1 MLLYERIPIVSSNKR
16 KSTVSKTII
25 RSVSGASFPLAGSV
39 VVIYTL
45 SGHTRTVA
53 IIATTIAMVG
63 HVVHALTEE
72 NSGDRADEI
81 TSDSS
86 YVTYTDL

>member
-1 MLLYERIPIVSSNKR
+1 MSSNKR

-53 IIATTIAMVG
+53 IIATAIAMVG
-63 HVVHALTEE
+63 HVVHALTED
-72 NSGDRADEI
+72 SSDDRGDDLA
-81 TSDSS
+81 SDTS